1 MAKEYREG
9 KIVADKRKKGTMQ
22 TEPTVFVVDDDEAIL
37 DALSQLLEA
46 AGLSVESYNDGASF
60 LAAYRKDCPG
70 CVLLDVSMPG
80 MDGKEVQRMLK
91 NRGFNIPI
99 LFLTGHGDIPMAV
112 EAVQAGALDFLEK
125 PIPGPALLERVRR
138 ALEHDRQ
145 HREARNTEEYARKAY
160 TSLSPR
166 EREVLEQVV
175 IGHPNKKIALNLG
188 ISHRTVEVHR
198 EHVMRKMGARNI
210 AELINQARLFI

>member
-1 MAKEYREG
+1 
-9 KIVADKRKKGTMQ
+9 MQ

-46 AGLSVESYNDGASF
+46 TGLSVESYNDGASF
-60 LAAYRKDCPG
+60 LAAYRKDRPG

-145 HREARNTEEYARKAY
+145 HREARSTEEYARKAY

>member
-1 MAKEYREG
+1 
-9 KIVADKRKKGTMQ
+9 MQ

-46 AGLSVESYNDGASF
+46 TGLSVKSYNDGASF
-60 LAAYRKDCPG
+60 LAAYRKDYPG

-112 EAVQAGALDFLEK
+112 EAVHAGALDFLEK
-125 PIPGPALLERVRR
+125 PIPGPALLERVHR
-138 ALEHDRQ
+138 ALEHDKQ
-145 HREARNTEEYARKAY
+145 HREARNTEECARKAY

-175 IGHPNKKIALNLG
+175 IGLPNKKIALNLG